1 MAIKPDFKEV
11 KYLIKRTLAIDSMLR
26 NYVEFEI
33 NEINELKNSAEIFYN
48 DRLRASLEEIDVDI
62 LTQSKQGIRVSYL
75 RDVGIMNMYQLYKMP
90 EYQIESISGIG
101 PQGAKKIKKLTKQIA
116 DNTGKKL
123 SMRIDADNPKIA
135 DDMLIRAI
143 YVLLERNKLRGLYK
157 TLYDSHHE
165 DIGNEVFAA
174 NKASGGL
181 AWFFTP
187 KRDKDFAINAIE
199 SLRYRLSTVFGD
211 DSIFRPYYSIPEQGA
226 SVYRAYFKDNSA
238 ECYATLEKYCKYL
251 NTSGKEKTGLS
262 AELLEKIEA
271 YPLDLKYM
279 KATLRSYQTFGV
291 KYAVHQKRTLL
302 GDEMGLGKT
311 IQALAAMAALK
322 AEGKTHFMV
331 VCPASVLINW
341 CREIEKHSYLKP
353 IKIHGAD
360 EIALESWIK
369 EGDVAVTTYESISRF
384 TLPEDFSFDMLVVDE
399 AHYVKNPETQRTEA
413 MVKLLR
419 KTEGV
424 LYMSGTPLIN
434 KVDEMC
440 FLVSCLQPEIAR
452 KIERV
457 KSFSTADQFREE
469 LSPVY
474 LRRTREDV
482 LKELPDLIEK
492 EQWCELNKE
501 EQRAYRSAVLS
512 GNFMAIRQV
521 SWQIADVK
529 NSTKAKRLVEICEKA
544 EDEGRKII
552 VFSFF
557 RNTLNKVKELLGER
571 CSDIISGDIPPE
583 RRQEIV
589 DEFNKADPGA
599 ILVSQVQ
606 AGGTGLNIQ
615 AASVIVFCEP
625 QLTPAIEN
633 QAVSRAYRMGQTRDV
648 LVHRL
653 LADETIDERMLQILS
668 VKQKEFDKFAD
679 DSVMGSGQLEM
690 EKEGENSWITKMVEA
705 EQKRLLEESEENAD
719 LAEIKTEIETE
730 IETETETE

>member
-1 MAIKPDFKEV
+1 MGLRPDFNEI
-11 KYLIKRTLAIDSMLR
+11 KYLIDRSAKIDSMLS
-26 NYVEFEI
+26 YIKDCEWQ
-33 NEINELKNSAEIFYN
+33 EINELKSAAEVFYN
-48 DRLRASLEEIDVDI
+48 DRLRDSLEKIDVDI
-62 LTQSKQGIRVSYL
+62 LAQSKQGIRVSYL
-75 RDVGIMNMYQLYKMP
+75 RDVGINNMYELSKLSSL
-90 EYQIESISGIG
+90 QIESINGIG
-101 PQGAKKIKKLTKQIA
+101 TQGANKIYKLTKKIA
-116 DNTGKKL
+116 ENTGKKL
-123 SMRIDADNPKIA
+123 SMRINIDDPSPA
-135 DDMLIRAI
+135 DDMLLRAL
-143 YVLLERNKLRGLYK
+143 YVLINHAPQRELYASLYETHHNDVETDIIYASKATNGL
-157 TLYDSHHE
+157 S
-165 DIGNEVFAA
+165 
-174 NKASGGL
+174 
-181 AWFFTP
+181 WFFTP
-187 KRDKDFAINAIE
+187 KRVKEQAMYAAD
-199 SLRYRLSTVFGD
+199 SLKNRLRSVFGD
-211 DSIFRPYYSIPEQGA
+211 DDLFSPYYEVLNATPYD
-226 SVYRAYFKDNSA
+226 YRRFFSENSA
-238 ECYATLEKYCKYL
+238 ECYAALEKHCKYL
-251 NTSGKEKTGLS
+251 NTSEKPNTGLS

-341 CREIEKHSYLKP
+341 CREIEKHSYLTP

-360 EIALESWIK
+360 ENALNKWLE

-384 TLPEDFSFDMLVVDE
+384 ELPDGFSFDMLVVDE
-399 AHYVKNPETQRTEA
+399 AHYVKNPEAQRTEA
-413 MVKLLR
+413 MLRLLK

-440 FLVSCLQPEIAR
+440 FLVNCLQPRIAS
-452 KIERV
+452 KLEKV

-469 LSPVY
+469 LAPVY
-474 LRRTREDV
+474 LRRTRADV

-492 EQWCELNKE
+492 EQWCELNKTE
-501 EQRAYRSAVLS
+501 KLAYRSAVLS

-521 SWQIADVK
+521 SWQVPDIGS
-529 NSTKAKRLVEICEKA
+529 STKAKRLLEICEKA
-544 EDEGRKII
+544 EDEGRKVI

-557 RNTLNKVKELLGER
+557 RSTLNKVCELLGDR
-571 CSDIISGDIPPE
+571 CSEIISGDIPPE

-589 DEFNKADPGA
+589 DEFNKAEPGA

-653 LADETIDERMLQILS
+653 LADDTIDERMLQILS
-668 VKQKEFDKFAD
+668 GKQKEFDKFAD

-690 EKEGENSWITKMVEA
+690 EEMGKNSWITKMVE
-705 EQKRLLEESEENAD
+705 EEKKRLEA
-719 LAEIKTEIETE
+719 ETE
-730 IETETETE
+730 KDTE

>member
-1 MAIKPDFKEV
+1 MAIKPDSSEV
-11 KYLIKRTLAIDSMLR
+11 KYLINRTLSVDNLLKSIIES
-26 NYVEFEI
+26 EFS
-33 NEINELKNSAEIFYN
+33 EINELKSAAEVFYN
-48 DRLRASLEEIDVDI
+48 DRLRDSLKKIDIDI

-75 RDVGIMNMYQLYKMP
+75 RDVGINNMYELSKLSAL
-90 EYQIESISGIG
+90 QIESINGIG
-101 PQGAKKIKKLTKQIA
+101 TQGASKIYKLTKKIA
-116 DNTGKKL
+116 ENTGKKL
-123 SMRIDADNPKIA
+123 SMRINIDNPSPA
-135 DDMLIRAI
+135 DDMLLRAL
-143 YVLLERNKLRGLYK
+143 YVLINHAPQRDLYK
-157 TLYDSHHE
+157 SLYDNNHY
-165 DIGNEVFAA
+165 DIQNEVSFA
-174 NKASGGL
+174 NKASSGL
-181 AWFFTP
+181 SWFFTP
-187 KRDKDFAINAIE
+187 KSVKNQALYAVD
-199 SLRYRLSTVFGD
+199 SLRERLQGVFGD
-211 DSIFRPYYSIPEQGA
+211 EKIFYPYYQVLDA
-226 SVYRAYFKDNSA
+226 DYSVYRAFFSENSA
-238 ECYATLEKYCKYL
+238 ECYSALEKHCKYL
-251 NTSGKEKTGLS
+251 NTSGIEKTGLS

-322 AEGKTHFMV
+322 AEGKSHFMV

-360 EIALESWIK
+360 EISLEKWIS

-384 TLPEDFSFDMLVVDE
+384 TLPEGFKFDMLVVDE
-399 AHYVKNPETQRTEA
+399 AHYVKNPEAQRTEA
-413 MVKLLR
+413 MVRLLK

-452 KIERV
+452 KIEKV

-521 SWQIADVK
+521 SWQIPDIK
-529 NSTKAKRLVEICEKA
+529 NSTKAKRLIEICEKA

-589 DEFNKADPGA
+589 DEFNKAEPGA

-705 EQKRLLEESEENAD
+705 EQKRIMEENKESTD
-719 LAEIKTEIETE
+719 LTVTKE
-730 IETETETE
+730 